1 MFGCAEILVIL
12 GCSLLVLLKVEEE
25 PKFVNLKRAPGQESR
40 RVDPYCETF
49 INLIELQ
56 QVVDLTIS
64 KFKETSHHRFHH
76 CIYFLVS

>member
-1 MFGCAEILVIL
+1 M
-12 GCSLLVLLKVEEE
+12 
-25 PKFVNLKRAPGQESR
+25 NLKRAPGQESR

-64 KFKETSHHRFHH
+64 TFKETSHHRFHH
-76 CIYFLVS
+76 CIYFFGKLIVLKHTQNRNVK

>member
-1 MFGCAEILVIL
+1 M
-12 GCSLLVLLKVEEE
+12 
-25 PKFVNLKRAPGQESR
+25 NLKRAPGQESR

-64 KFKETSHHRFHH
+64 TFKETSHHRFHH